1 MTNRKVNR
9 MGLDKNYRLIDA
21 DKITH
26 LRDVKAIL
34 KGMKLRVAVDSEDFE
49 NVKHLLK
56 EDSQ

>member
-34 KGMKLRVAVDSEDFE
+34 KGMRLKVEVDSEE
-49 NVKHLLK
+49 YESVKHLLK
-56 EDSQ
+56 EESK